1 MKIIVLARL
10 GSSTSILLNWLVREG
25 YTDLDVVL
33 EAPPERL
40 RKLRQRAR
48 RLGWMH
54 ALGQAAFMAGVMPV
68 LRRQVVARRQQ
79 LLTDHDLDENMPPI
93 ERMIMVETINDPV
106 VVDHLRQGGPKV
118 VLVNGTRIIRPPVL
132 KATSSPFINTHVGI
146 TPDYRG
152 VHGGY
157 WALWNNEPEK
167 FGVTLHLVDEGV
179 DTGRILAQAA
189 TLPTVNDNLV
199 SYALLQQI
207 AAFDELKKLLKAI
220 EKGRRPSPQAP
231 DHREGTQWTHPTL
244 LQYAIGR
251 LRGVR

>member
-1 MKIIVLARL
+1 MKITVLARP
-10 GSSTSILLNWLVREG
+10 GSSTSILLNWLIREG

-33 EAPPERL
+33 EAAPKRL
-40 RKLRQRAR
+40 RQLRQRAR
-48 RLGWMH
+48 RLGWVR
-54 ALGQAAFMAGVMPV
+54 ALGQAAFMVGAMPV
-68 LRRQVVARRQQ
+68 LRRQVVARRSQ
-79 LLTDHDLDENMPPI
+79 LLTAHDLDENMPTI
-93 ERMIMVETINDPV
+93 ERMIKVETINDPV
-106 VVDHLRQGGPKV
+106 VVDHLRQGGPNV
-118 VLVNGTRIIRPPVL
+118 VLVNGTRIIRAPVL
-132 KATSSPFINTHVGI
+132 KATSSPFLNTHVGI

-179 DTGRILAQAA
+179 DTGSILAQAT
-189 TLPTVNDNLV
+189 TLPTVNDNLA

-207 AAFDELKKLLKAI
+207 AAFDELKKVLKTV
-220 EKGRRPSPQAP
+220 ERGHRLSPQAP
-231 DHREGTQWTHPTL
+231 DHGVGTQWTHPTL